1 MSARAG
7 GGLWRIESRKF
18 DGAAHRFWTCCHP
31 LQPRLWYKGGLAPDL
46 VLHVPPRSPVQEADG
61 RIWSSDYDVF
71 SCFFAAR
78 HFQATVLCKRGGVEY
93 YCNVCTVA
101 RVDRIRRRVVY
112 VDLELDVKVGAG
124 SVEVVD
130 QDEFEQGAARYGYS
144 ALLRERMFADLDR
157 LTREARLR
165 RGVFSPA
172 FVQSVRRLSG
182 KRGRLCA
189 AHDPHSCTGAPILS
203 LRP

>member
-1 MSARAG
+1 MRARAG
-7 GGLWRIESRKF
+7 GKSWRIESRKF
-18 DGAAHRFWTCCHP
+18 DGAAHRFWTRCHP
-31 LQPRLWYKGGLAPDL
+31 LEPRLWYKGGMAPDI
-46 VLHVPPRSPVQEADG
+46 VLHVPARSPVQEADG

-78 HFQATVLCKRGGVEY
+78 HFQATVLCKPGGVEY

-101 RVDRIRRRVVY
+101 RVDRVRRRVVY
-112 VDLELDVKVGAG
+112 VDLELDVKVGAR

-130 QDEFEQGAARYGYS
+130 QDEFERNAARYGYS

-172 FVQSVRRLSG
+172 FVHSVRRLSG
-182 KRGRLCA
+182 KRGRFCA
-189 AHDPHSCTGAPILS
+189 AHDPQASAGASVLS
-203 LRP
+203 LLP